1 MLGTVAYHLPDP
13 PPAGGHLRLA
23 YYQPGGKRVSLKFF
37 PEAPPPPGRGVLR
50 LRLAPID
57 WPALNG
63 ERVAAVI
70 SGANTTLAEFD
81 PPGPAQAP

>member
-1 MLGTVAYHLPDP
+1 MFPIAQAHVSGIVLVGDQDMRAAQRALWRAARLVAE
-13 PPAGGHLRLA
+13 PAGAASVAVLLSGA
-23 YYQPGGKRVSLKFF
+23 YRP
-37 PEAPPPPGRGVLR
+37 AP
-50 LRLAPID
+50 
-57 WPALNG
+57 G